1 VRASVDAALQQP
13 LVKLFNR
20 VLSDYPMARARLAV
34 HHGKSIAATVGPFS
48 TRLRVD
54 VAGDVEPVGI
64 GAADI
69 DDVAFTI
76 PLSALPGLA
85 RRDEQALNA
94 ITFTGDSEFAATLS
108 SIVRN
113 VDWDIEQ
120 DLSRVVGDVA
130 AHRIAGGARALQAW
144 RADAS
149 TRVSANVAEYLVEEN
164 RTMASQRDIE
174 SLARA
179 NETLR
184 DDIARAEA
192 RIAQLTSRG

>member
-1 VRASVDAALQQP
+1 VSPSVDAALQQP

-20 VLSDYPMARARLAV
+20 VLSDYPMARERLAA
-34 HHGKSIAATVGPFS
+34 HHGKSIAATVGPFA
-48 TRLRVD
+48 TRLRVGA
-54 VAGDVEPVGI
+54 AGDIEPVGV
-64 GAADI
+64 GAASA
-69 DDVAFTI
+69 DDVAFMI

-85 RRDEQALNA
+85 RRDEQALSA
-94 ITFTGDSEFAATLS
+94 IAFTGDSEFAATLS

-113 VDWDIEQ
+113 VDWDIEE

-130 AHRIAGGARALQAW
+130 AHRIADGARALHAW

-149 TRVSANVAEYLVEEN
+149 SRMSANVAEYLVEEK

-192 RIAQLTSRG
+192 RIAQLTPRR